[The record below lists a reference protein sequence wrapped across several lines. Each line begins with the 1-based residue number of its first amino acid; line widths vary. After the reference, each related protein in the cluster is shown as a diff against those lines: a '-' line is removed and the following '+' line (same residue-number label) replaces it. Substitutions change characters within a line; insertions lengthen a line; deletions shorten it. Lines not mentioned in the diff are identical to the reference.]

1 MLVTLLVILLINVM
15 LLIIVAIPLSISK
28 LNNTLMPLTSWGA
41 PSSSN
46 MFPRVQLKPANMLIV
61 ILESLGLKVV
71 CIFANFCLVYIEGL
85 LWQHNSN
92 SAWRRELCKAG
103 MYLLGLLKTC
113 LPQLHIPYR
122 FHSRKS
128 AF

>member
-1 MLVTLLVILLINVM
+1 MLVTLLINIM
-15 LLIIVAIPLSISK
+15 LLIIVAILLAKSK
-28 LNNTLMPLTSWGA
+28 LNKTLLPLTSWGA

-71 CIFANFCLVYIEGL
+71 CIFANFCLVFIVRL
-85 LWQHNSN
+85 LGQHHLN
-92 SAWRRELCKAG
+92 SAWRWELCKAG

-113 LPQLHIPYR
+113 LNYR
-122 FHSRKS
+122 QG
-128 AF
+128 